1 MQSLEQNKQTLYYA
15 TFSGYTDATDTSG
28 NKTGGKV
35 KTYSDAV
42 QFRANV
48 SAARGTAEVEQFGV
62 NDNYDRTVTTS
73 DLSLPI
79 TETSILWIGIN
90 PTDSGGNAVPHN
102 YTVVRVARSLNSV
115 TYAIKK
121 VAVS

>member
-15 TFSGYTDATDTSG
+15 TFSGYADAVDASG
-28 NKTGGKV
+28 KKTGGKV
-35 KTYSDAV
+35 KTYSEPV
-42 QFRANV
+42 EFRANV

-73 DLSLPI
+73 DLTLPI
-79 TETSILWIGIN
+79 SETSILWIGE
-90 PTDSGGNAVPHN
+90 AVTNPHN